1 MTMRKFQIQ
10 KILTL
15 LMVLLTL
22 VILIIWFWDQNYTT
36 TVATP
41 ENKKLSEQLAIF
53 EYVWKRVNET
63 YLYPDFNGVDWNSVH
78 VEYRKMIEEGL
89 SYQAFYEKM
98 KMMIDLLE

>member
-1 MTMRKFQIQ
+1 
-10 KILTL
+10 
-15 LMVLLTL
+15 MVLLTL

-63 YLYPDFNGVDWNSVH
+63 LSLPEISMAWIGMPFMLRIA
-78 VEYRKMIEEGL
+78 EMIEDG
-89 SYQAFYEKM
+89 
-98 KMMIDLLE
+98 D